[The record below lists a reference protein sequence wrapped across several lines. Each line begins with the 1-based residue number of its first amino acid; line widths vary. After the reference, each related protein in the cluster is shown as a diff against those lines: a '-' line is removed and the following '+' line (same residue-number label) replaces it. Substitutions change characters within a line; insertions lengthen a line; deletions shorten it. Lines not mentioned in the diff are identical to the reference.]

1 VSQQHPS
8 KKAESFGVTL
18 QPESVERKGP
28 INVSRHR
35 AAFILLLNRPPFA
48 AVLAGSA
55 IILDTGCRTSN
66 KMGLSAAKIV
76 LEYMFPGLG
85 VIIGTAMF
93 SAPLRDCY
101 QRVVEG
107 QGLQTLNVSKQAR
120 SKLDIPYCTTDVVC
134 RSNHLISHINQSLHN
149 DV

>member
-1 VSQQHPS
+1 
-8 KKAESFGVTL
+8 
-18 QPESVERKGP
+18 
-28 INVSRHR
+28 
-35 AAFILLLNRPPFA
+35 
-48 AVLAGSA
+48 
-55 IILDTGCRTSN
+55 
-66 KMGLSAAKIV
+66 MGLSAAEVV

-107 QGLQTLNVSKQAR
+107 QGLQTLNVSKKQA
-120 SKLDIPYCTTDVVC
+120 KLDIRRTVQLMYFAGQI
-134 RSNHLISHINQSLHN
+134 ISHINHSLHN

>member
-1 VSQQHPS
+1 
-8 KKAESFGVTL
+8 
-18 QPESVERKGP
+18 
-28 INVSRHR
+28 
-35 AAFILLLNRPPFA
+35 
-48 AVLAGSA
+48 
-55 IILDTGCRTSN
+55 
-66 KMGLSAAKIV
+66 MGLSAAKIV